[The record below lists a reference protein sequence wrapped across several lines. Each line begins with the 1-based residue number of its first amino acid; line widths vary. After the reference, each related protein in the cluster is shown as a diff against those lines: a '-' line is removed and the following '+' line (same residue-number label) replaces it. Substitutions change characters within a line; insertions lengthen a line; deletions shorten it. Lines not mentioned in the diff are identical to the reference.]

1 MSKHTVL
8 FELGCEE
15 LPPKNL
21 KTLRDALQA
30 ETVKGLKDAGLA
42 FDLIEAYAAPR
53 RLALKIINVDAAQA
67 DTQKRFDG
75 PAVQA
80 AYDAE
85 GKPTKALEGFMRGQ
99 GITADQVS
107 TFQAGKVEKVCY
119 LKDVQGQSLDA
130 LLPQILQTAL
140 DNLPIAKRMRSA
152 ASRTEFVRPV
162 KWVVLLKDNAV
173 VDATI
178 QDHKAGNVTYG
189 HRFHAPEAITLA
201 NADAYLDALRAAKV
215 VANFEERQAIIDQQ
229 VKALADEVNAIAIV
243 PTDLR
248 DEVTALVEWPVALR
262 ASFEERF
269 LAVPQEAL
277 ITTMQDNQKYF
288 CLVNADNKLQPYFI
302 TVSNIESKDPTQI
315 IEGNEKVV
323 RPRLSD
329 AEFFFLQDQKQPLAS
344 RKEKLANMVFQA
356 QLGTLWN
363 KSERIAKLAVA
374 LSAITGANPADA
386 EKAALL
392 AKCDLTSELVGE
404 FPELQGIAGTY
415 YARIE
420 GENDEVA
427 EALGEQYLPKFAG
440 DVLPQTKT
448 GTTIALADRLDTL
461 TGIFGIGQAPTG
473 SKDPFALRRSA
484 IGILRLVTENNLDV
498 SIEELISLAADQYKF
513 ERKVLKLKTSTKSL
527 DDKIIS
533 ANAKLPE
540 NLEGKWYVDT
550 SKIKGNAELPQ
561 PEIEICTILTSP
573 TVIQDAVAFLE
584 GRYRAKYEDQGVAV
598 DVIQAVQALSPKSPL
613 DFDKRVTAV
622 NHFRNL
628 PEAAALAAANKRV
641 ANILAKEAA
650 PTGEIVESKLLEDAE
665 KALYAEIQNVL
676 PVVQPLLAAK
686 DYTAALSKLAALRAP
701 IDAFFEGVMVMAD
714 DAELK
719 ANRLR
724 LLAQLRDLFTSVA
737 DISVLQH

>member
-1 MSKHTVL
+1 MTHTVL

-15 LPPKNL
+15 LPPKSL
-21 KTLRDALQA
+21 KTLRDALKA
-30 ETVKGLKDAGLA
+30 ETEKGLKDAGLNFA
-42 FDLIEAYAAPR
+42 SIEAYAAPR
-53 RLALKIINVDAAQA
+53 RLALKIVDIDAAQA

-80 AYDAE
+80 AYDADN
-85 GKPTKALEGFMRGQ
+85 KPTKALEGFMRGQ
-99 GITADQVS
+99 GITVDQLS
-107 TFQAGKVEKVCY
+107 TFQAGKVEKVCF
-119 LKDVQGQSLDA
+119 LKDVKGQSLDA

-162 KWVVLLKDNAV
+162 KWVVLLKDDQV
-173 VDATI
+173 VEATI

-189 HRFHAPEAITLA
+189 HRFHAPEAVTLA
-201 NADAYLDALRAAKV
+201 HANDYLATLEQAYV
-215 VANFEERQAIIDQQ
+215 VANFEKRQATIQEQ
-229 VKALADEVNAIAIV
+229 VKKLADEVNATAIV
-243 PTDLR
+243 PTDLL
-248 DEVTALVEWPVALR
+248 DEVTSLVEWPVALR
-262 ASFEERF
+262 ATFEERY

-288 CLVNADNKLQPYFI
+288 CLINAEGKLQPYFI
-302 TVSNIESKDPTQI
+302 TISNIESKDPIQI

-356 QLGTLWN
+356 QLGTLWD

-374 LSAITGANPADA
+374 LSPITGANVADA

-415 YARIE
+415 YARLE
-420 GENDEVA
+420 GENHEVA

-461 TGIFGIGQAPTG
+461 VGIFTIGQVPSG

-484 IGILRLVTENNLDV
+484 IGILRLIIENELDFNLKDILATAYKLVIDDISRVSGQTVMTQMTSDNSTIQTVQDV
-498 SIEELISLAADQYKF
+498 ID
-513 ERKVLKLKTSTKSL
+513 
-527 DDKIIS
+527 
-533 ANAKLPE
+533 
-540 NLEGKWYVDT
+540 
-550 SKIKGNAELPQ
+550 
-561 PEIEICTILTSP
+561 
-573 TVIQDAVAFLE
+573 FLE

-598 DVIQAVQALSPKSPL
+598 DVIQAVQALAPKSPL

-622 NHFRNL
+622 NHFRTL

-641 ANILAKEAA
+641 ANILAKEATPEGA
-650 PTGEIVESKLLEDAE
+650 VVEANLVETAE
-665 KALYAEIQNVL
+665 KALYAEL
-676 PVVQPLLAAK
+676 AALTPVVQPLLAARN
-686 DYTAALSKLAALRAP
+686 YTEALSKLAALRAP

-724 LLAQLRDLFTSVA
+724 LLAQLRALFLSVA
-737 DISVLQH
+737 DISVLQS

>member
-15 LPPKNL
+15 LPPKSL
-21 KTLRDALQA
+21 KTLRDALLA

-42 FDLIEAYAAPR
+42 FDSIEAYAAPR
-53 RLALKIINVDAAQA
+53 RLALKIVNVDGAQA

-99 GITADQVS
+99 GISIDQVS

-119 LKDVQGQSLDA
+119 LKDVKGQSLDV

-140 DNLPIAKRMRSA
+140 DHLPVAKRMRSA

-162 KWVVLLKDNAV
+162 KWVVLLKDDQV
-173 VDATI
+173 IDATI
-178 QDHKAGNVTYG
+178 QDHTAANVTYG
-189 HRFHAPEAITLA
+189 HRFHAPDAITLA

-215 VANFEERQAIIDQQ
+215 VASFEERQAIIDQQ

-243 PTDLR
+243 PADLR

-288 CLVNADNKLQPYFI
+288 CLVNSDHKLQPYFI
-302 TVSNIESKDPTQI
+302 TVSNIESKDPKQI

-344 RKEKLANMVFQA
+344 RSEKLANMVFQA
-356 QLGTLWN
+356 QLGTLWD
-363 KSERIAKLAVA
+363 KTVRIAMLAVE
-374 LSAITGANPADA
+374 LTKFTGAQVADA
-386 EKAALL
+386 ERAAMLS
-392 AKCDLTSELVGE
+392 KCDLTSELVGE

-415 YARIE
+415 YARLE

-440 DVLPQTKT
+440 DVLPKTKT
-448 GTTIALADRLDTL
+448 GTTIALSDRLDTL
-461 TGIFGIGQAPTG
+461 VGIFGIGQAPTG

-484 IGILRLVTENNLDV
+484 IGILRLIIENNLDV
-498 SIEELISLAADQYKF
+498 TIEALVNSALHAYGALITDPN
-513 ERKVLKLKTSTKSL
+513 KTRS
-527 DDKIIS
+527 
-533 ANAKLPE
+533 
-540 NLEGKWYVDT
+540 
-550 SKIKGNAELPQ
+550 
-561 PEIEICTILTSP
+561 
-573 TVIQDAVAFLE
+573 DAVAFLE
-584 GRYRAKYEDQGVAV
+584 GRYRAKYEDQGVQV
-598 DVIQAVQALSPKSPL
+598 DVIQAVQAMSPASPL
-613 DFDKRVTAV
+613 DFDKRVNAV

-650 PTGEIVESKLLEDAE
+650 PEGSVVEANLVEDAE
-665 KALYAEIQNVL
+665 KALFAELAKIT
-676 PVVQPLLAAK
+676 PVVEPLFAAK
-686 DYTAALSKLAALRAP
+686 DYTAALSALAALRVP
-701 IDAFFEGVMVMAD
+701 VDAFFDGVMVMAD

-724 LLAQLRDLFTSVA
+724 MLAQLRDLFTKVA

>member
-1 MSKHTVL
+1 MSQHTVL

-15 LPPKNL
+15 LPPKSL

-42 FDLIEAYAAPR
+42 FAEVIAYAAPR
-53 RLALKIINVDAAQA
+53 RLALKIVDVDAAQA

-80 AYDAE
+80 AFDAE
-85 GKPTKALEGFMRGQ
+85 GNATKALEGFMRGQ
-99 GITADQVS
+99 GITVDQVS
-107 TFQAGKVEKVCY
+107 RFQAGKVEKVCY
-119 LKDVQGQSLDA
+119 LKDVKGQSLNV

-162 KWVVLLKDNAV
+162 KWVVLLKDDQVIEAS
-173 VDATI
+173 I
-178 QDHKAGNVTYG
+178 QDHQTGNTTFG

-201 NADAYLDALRAAKV
+201 HANDYLDALRQAYVIADF
-215 VANFEERQAIIDQQ
+215 AERQAIIDEQ

-243 PTDLR
+243 PADLR

-288 CLVNADNKLQPYFI
+288 CLINAENKLQPYFI
-302 TVSNIESKDPTQI
+302 TVSNIASKDPSQI

-329 AEFFFLQDQKQPLAS
+329 AEFFYLQDQKQPLAS
-344 RKEKLANMVFQA
+344 RQEKLANMVFQA
-356 QLGTLWN
+356 QLGTLWD
-363 KSERIAKLAVA
+363 KSQRIAKLAAA
-374 LSAITGANPADA
+374 LSPVTGAQAADA

-415 YARIE
+415 YARLE
-420 GENDEVA
+420 GENHEVA

-448 GTTIALADRLDTL
+448 GTTLALADRLDTL
-461 TGIFGIGQAPTG
+461 VGIFGIGQAPTG

-484 IGILRLVTENNLDV
+484 IGILRLVIENNLDI
-498 SIEELISLAADQYKF
+498 SIEQLVDFALNAYGDVIRDHN
-513 ERKVLKLKTSTKSL
+513 KTRS
-527 DDKIIS
+527 
-533 ANAKLPE
+533 
-540 NLEGKWYVDT
+540 
-550 SKIKGNAELPQ
+550 
-561 PEIEICTILTSP
+561 
-573 TVIQDAVAFLE
+573 DAVSFLE

-613 DFDKRVTAV
+613 DFDKRVNAV

-628 PEAAALAAANKRV
+628 AEAAALSAANKRV
-641 ANILAKEAA
+641 ANILAKETA
-650 PTGEIVESKLLEDAE
+650 PQGEVVEANLVEAAE
-665 KALYAEIQNVL
+665 KALYAELQAIG
-676 PVVQPLLAAK
+676 PVVQPLLDSK
-686 DYTAALSKLAALRAP
+686 DYTTALSKLAALRAP
-701 IDAFFEGVMVMAD
+701 IDAFFDSVMVMAED
-714 DAELK
+714 PALK
-719 ANRLR
+719 ANRL
-724 LLAQLRDLFTSVA
+724 LILTQLRSLFTRIA

>member
-15 LPPKNL
+15 LPPKSL

-42 FDLIEAYAAPR
+42 FDSIEAYAAPR
-53 RLALKIINVDAAQA
+53 RLALKIVNVDGAQA

-99 GITADQVS
+99 GISIDQVS

-119 LKDVQGQSLDA
+119 LKDVKGQSLDV

-140 DNLPIAKRMRSA
+140 DHLPVAKRMRSA

-162 KWVVLLKDNAV
+162 KWVVLLKDDQV
-173 VDATI
+173 IDATI
-178 QDHKAGNVTYG
+178 QDHTAANVTYG
-189 HRFHAPEAITLA
+189 HRFHAPDAITLA

-215 VANFEERQAIIDQQ
+215 VASFEERQAIIDQQ

-243 PTDLR
+243 PADLR

-288 CLVNADNKLQPYFI
+288 CLVNSDHKLQPYFI
-302 TVSNIESKDPTQI
+302 TVSNIESKDPKQI

-344 RKEKLANMVFQA
+344 RSEKLANMVFQA
-356 QLGTLWN
+356 QLGTLWD
-363 KSERIAKLAVA
+363 KTVRIAMLAVE
-374 LSAITGANPADA
+374 LTKFTSAQVADA
-386 EKAALL
+386 ERAAMLS
-392 AKCDLTSELVGE
+392 KCDLTSELVGE

-415 YARIE
+415 YARLE

-440 DVLPQTKT
+440 DVLPKTKT

-461 TGIFGIGQAPTG
+461 VGIFGIGQAPTG

-484 IGILRLVTENNLDV
+484 IGILRLIIENNLDV
-498 SIEELISLAADQYKF
+498 TIEALVNSALHAYGALITDPN
-513 ERKVLKLKTSTKSL
+513 KTRS
-527 DDKIIS
+527 
-533 ANAKLPE
+533 
-540 NLEGKWYVDT
+540 
-550 SKIKGNAELPQ
+550 
-561 PEIEICTILTSP
+561 
-573 TVIQDAVAFLE
+573 DAVAFLE
-584 GRYRAKYEDQGVAV
+584 GRYRAKYEDQGVQV
-598 DVIQAVQALSPKSPL
+598 DVIQAVQAMSPASPL
-613 DFDKRVTAV
+613 DFDKRVNAV

-650 PTGEIVESKLLEDAE
+650 PEGSVVEANLVEDAE
-665 KALYAEIQNVL
+665 KALFAELAKIT
-676 PVVQPLLAAK
+676 PVVEPLFAAK
-686 DYTAALSKLAALRAP
+686 DYTAALSALAALRAP
-701 IDAFFEGVMVMAD
+701 VDAFFDGVMVMAD
-714 DAELK
+714 DSELK

-724 LLAQLRDLFTSVA
+724 LLAQLRDLFTKVA

>member
-1 MSKHTVL
+1 MSQHTVL

-15 LPPKNL
+15 LPPKSL
-21 KTLRDALQA
+21 KNLRDALKA

-42 FDLIEAYAAPR
+42 FDEILAYAAPR
-53 RLALKIINVDAAQA
+53 RLALKIVGVDAAQA

-75 PAVQA
+75 PALQA

-119 LKDVQGQSLDA
+119 LKDVKGQSLDA
-130 LLPQILQTAL
+130 LLPQILQAAL

-162 KWVVLLKDNAV
+162 KWVLLLKDDQVIEAS
-173 VDATI
+173 I
-178 QDHKAGNVTYG
+178 QDHQASNISYG
-189 HRFHAPEAITLA
+189 HRFHAPQAITLA
-201 NADAYLDALRAAKV
+201 HANDYLDVLRQAKV
-215 VANFEERQAIIDQQ
+215 IADFAERQAIIDEQ
-229 VKALADEVNAIAIV
+229 VKTLADEVNAIAIV
-243 PTDLR
+243 PADLR

-288 CLVNADNKLQPYFI
+288 CLINQDNKLQPYFI
-302 TVSNIESKDPTQI
+302 TVSNIESKDPSQI

-329 AEFFFLQDQKQPLAS
+329 AEFFYLQDQKQPLAS

-356 QLGTLWN
+356 QLGTLWD
-363 KSERIAKLAVA
+363 KSSRIAKLAVA
-374 LSAITGANPADA
+374 LSAVTGAQAADA

-415 YARIE
+415 YARLE
-420 GENDEVA
+420 GENHEVA

-448 GTTIALADRLDTL
+448 GTTLALADRLDTL
-461 TGIFGIGQAPTG
+461 VGIFGIGQAPTG

-484 IGILRLVTENNLDV
+484 IGILRLVIENNLDI
-498 SIEELISLAADQYKF
+498 SIEQLVDFALDAYAAVIPDHA
-513 ERKVLKLKTSTKSL
+513 KTR
-527 DDKIIS
+527 
-533 ANAKLPE
+533 
-540 NLEGKWYVDT
+540 
-550 SKIKGNAELPQ
+550 
-561 PEIEICTILTSP
+561 
-573 TVIQDAVAFLE
+573 QDAVNFLE
-584 GRYRAKYEDQGVAV
+584 GRYRAKYEDQGVDV

-613 DFDKRVTAV
+613 DFDKRVNAV

-628 PEAAALAAANKRV
+628 AEAAALSAANKRV
-641 ANILAKEAA
+641 ANILAKETAA
-650 PTGEIVESKLLEDAE
+650 QGEVVEANLVEDAE
-665 KALYAEIQNVL
+665 KALYAELQAIG
-676 PVVQPLLAAK
+676 PIVQPLLANK

-701 IDAFFEGVMVMAD
+701 IDAFFDSVMVMAED
-714 DAELK
+714 PALK
-719 ANRLR
+719 ANRLSILSQIR
-724 LLAQLRDLFTSVA
+724 SLFTSIA

>member
-15 LPPKNL
+15 LPPKSL
-21 KTLRDALQA
+21 KNLRDALKT
-30 ETVKGLKDAGLA
+30 ETVKGLNDAGLA
-42 FDLIEAYAAPR
+42 FDSVEAYAAPR
-53 RLALKIINVDAAQA
+53 RLALKIINVDGAQA

-80 AYDAE
+80 AYDSE

-99 GITADQVS
+99 GITVDQVS

-119 LKDVQGQSLDA
+119 LKDVKGQSLDA
-130 LLPQILQTAL
+130 LLPQILQHAL

-162 KWVVLLKDNAV
+162 KWVVLLKDDQII
-173 VDATI
+173 DATI
-178 QDHKAGNVTYG
+178 QDHQAGNVTYG
-189 HRFHAPEAITLA
+189 HRFHAPEAITLNTA
-201 NADAYLDALRAAKV
+201 NDYLDALRKAHVIAD
-215 VANFEERQAIIDQQ
+215 FEERQAIIDQQ
-229 VKALADEVNAIAIV
+229 VKALADEVNATAIV
-243 PTDLR
+243 PSDLR

-288 CLVNADNKLQPYFI
+288 CLVDSNNKLQPYFI

-356 QLGTLWN
+356 ELGTLWD
-363 KSERIAKLAVA
+363 KSTRIAKLAVA
-374 LSAITGANPADA
+374 LSPITGANAADA

-415 YARIE
+415 YARLE
-420 GENDEVA
+420 GENHEVS

-461 TGIFGIGQAPTG
+461 VGIFGIGQAPTG

-498 SIEELISLAADQYKF
+498 SIEQLIDLALGAYGDVIKDHD
-513 ERKVLKLKTSTKSL
+513 KTR
-527 DDKIIS
+527 
-533 ANAKLPE
+533 A
-540 NLEGKWYVDT
+540 
-550 SKIKGNAELPQ
+550 
-561 PEIEICTILTSP
+561 
-573 TVIQDAVAFLE
+573 DAVAFLE

-598 DVIQAVQALSPKSPL
+598 DVIQAVQALSPKSPV
-613 DFDKRVTAV
+613 DFDKRVNAV
-622 NHFRNL
+622 NHFRDL
-628 PEAAALAAANKRV
+628 AEAAALAAANKRV
-641 ANILAKEAA
+641 ANILAKEAT
-650 PTGEIVESKLLEDAE
+650 PTGDVVEANLVEDAE
-665 KALYAEIQNVL
+665 KALYAEIKAVK
-676 PVVQPLLAAK
+676 PVIEPLLAAK
-686 DYTAALSKLAALRAP
+686 DYTAALSQLAALRAP
-701 IDAFFEGVMVMAD
+701 IDAFFDNVMVMAD

-724 LLAQLRDLFTSVA
+724 LLAQIRALFTSIA

>member
-15 LPPKNL
+15 LPPKSL
-21 KTLRDALQA
+21 KTLRDALKA
-30 ETVKGLKDAGLA
+30 ETVKGLNDAGLA
-42 FDLIEAYAAPR
+42 FENVEAYAAPR
-53 RLALKIINVDAAQA
+53 RLALKIVGVDGAQA

-80 AYDAE
+80 AYDAD

-99 GITADQVS
+99 GITVDQVS

-119 LKDVQGQSLDA
+119 LKDVKGQSLDA
-130 LLPQILQTAL
+130 LLPQILQHAL

-162 KWVVLLKDNAV
+162 KWVVLLKDDQV
-173 VDATI
+173 IDATI

-189 HRFHAPEAITLA
+189 HRFHAPQAITL
-201 NADAYLDALRAAKV
+201 NTVNDYLDALRKAHVIAD
-215 VANFEERQAIIDQQ
+215 FEERQAIIDKQ
-229 VKALADEVNAIAIV
+229 VKALSDEVNATAIV
-243 PTDLR
+243 PSDLR

-288 CLVNADNKLQPYFI
+288 CLVDSNNKLQPYFI

-356 QLGTLWN
+356 QLGTLWD
-363 KSERIAKLAVA
+363 KSQRIAKLAVA
-374 LSAITGANPADA
+374 LSPITGANPADA

-440 DVLPQTKT
+440 DVLPKTKT

-498 SIEELISLAADQYKF
+498 SIEQLIDLALDAYGDVIKDHD
-513 ERKVLKLKTSTKSL
+513 KTRT
-527 DDKIIS
+527 
-533 ANAKLPE
+533 
-540 NLEGKWYVDT
+540 
-550 SKIKGNAELPQ
+550 
-561 PEIEICTILTSP
+561 
-573 TVIQDAVAFLE
+573 DAVAFLE

-622 NHFRNL
+622 NHFRDL
-628 PEAAALAAANKRV
+628 PEAGALAAANKRV

-650 PTGEIVESKLLEDAE
+650 PAGDVVEANLVEDAE
-665 KALYAEIQNVL
+665 KALYAEIKAVK
-676 PVVQPLLAAK
+676 PVIEPLLAAK

-701 IDAFFEGVMVMAD
+701 IDAFFDNVMVMAD

-724 LLAQLRDLFTSVA
+724 LLAQIRDLFTSIA

>member
-15 LPPKNL
+15 LPPKSL
-21 KTLRDALQA
+21 KTLRDALKA
-30 ETVKGLKDAGLA
+30 ETEKGLKDAGLNFA
-42 FDLIEAYAAPR
+42 TIEAYAAPR
-53 RLALKIINVDAAQA
+53 RLALKIVDVDAAQA

-99 GITADQVS
+99 GITVDQVS

-119 LKDVQGQSLDA
+119 LKDVKGQSLDQ
-130 LLPQILQTAL
+130 LLPQILQNAL

-162 KWVVLLKDNAV
+162 KWVVLLKDDQV
-173 VDATI
+173 VDTTI

-201 NADAYLDALRAAKV
+201 NADAYLDALRKAYV
-215 VANFEERQAIIDQQ
+215 IANFEERQAIIDGQ
-229 VKALADEVNAIAIV
+229 VKALADEVNATAIV
-243 PTDLR
+243 PRDLR
-248 DEVTALVEWPVALR
+248 DEVTSLVEWPVALR

-277 ITTMQDNQKYF
+277 ITSMQDNQKYF
-288 CLVNADNKLQPYFI
+288 CLVNAEGKLQPYFI
-302 TVSNIESKDPTQI
+302 TVSNIESKDPQQI

-344 RKEKLANMVFQA
+344 RKTKLANMVFQA

-363 KSERIAKLAVA
+363 KSERIAKLAVELA
-374 LSAITGANPADA
+374 KITGATAADA

-415 YARIE
+415 YARLE

-440 DVLPQTKT
+440 DVLPKTKT

-498 SIEELISLAADQYKF
+498 SIEALIKLALAAYGD
-513 ERKVLKLKTSTKSL
+513 VLKDHDKTL
-527 DDKIIS
+527 
-533 ANAKLPE
+533 A
-540 NLEGKWYVDT
+540 
-550 SKIKGNAELPQ
+550 
-561 PEIEICTILTSP
+561 
-573 TVIQDAVAFLE
+573 DAVAFLE

-613 DFDKRVTAV
+613 DFDKRVNAV

-641 ANILAKEAA
+641 ANILAKEATPEGA
-650 PTGEIVESKLLEDAE
+650 VVEANLVEDAE
-665 KALYAEIQNVL
+665 KALFAELAKIT
-676 PVVQPLLAAK
+676 PVVEPLLAAK
-686 DYTAALSKLAALRAP
+686 DYTEALSKLAALRAP
-701 IDAFFEGVMVMAD
+701 IDAFFDGVMVMAE

-724 LLAQLRDLFTSVA
+724 LLAQLRGLFTSVA

>member
-15 LPPKNL
+15 LPPKSL
-21 KTLRDALQA
+21 KNLRDALKA
-30 ETVKGLKDAGLA
+30 ETVKGLNDAGLA
-42 FDLIEAYAAPR
+42 FDSIEAYAAPR
-53 RLALKIINVDAAQA
+53 RLALKIINVDGAQA

-80 AYDAE
+80 AYDSE

-99 GITADQVS
+99 GITVDQVS

-119 LKDVQGQSLDA
+119 LKDVKGQSLDA
-130 LLPQILQTAL
+130 LLPQILQHAL

-162 KWVVLLKDNAV
+162 KWVVLLKDDQII
-173 VDATI
+173 DATI
-178 QDHKAGNVTYG
+178 QDHQAGNVTYG
-189 HRFHAPEAITLA
+189 HRFHAPEAITLNTA
-201 NADAYLDALRAAKV
+201 NDYLDALRKAHVIAD
-215 VANFEERQAIIDQQ
+215 FEERQVIIDQQ
-229 VKALADEVNAIAIV
+229 VKALADEVNATAIV
-243 PTDLR
+243 PSDLR

-288 CLVNADNKLQPYFI
+288 CLVDSNNKLQPYFI

-356 QLGTLWN
+356 ELGTLWD
-363 KSERIAKLAVA
+363 KSTRIAKLAVA
-374 LSAITGANPADA
+374 LSPITGANAADA

-415 YARIE
+415 YARLE
-420 GENDEVA
+420 GENHEVS

-461 TGIFGIGQAPTG
+461 VGIFGIGQAPTG

-498 SIEELISLAADQYKF
+498 SIEQLIDLALGAYGDVIKDHD
-513 ERKVLKLKTSTKSL
+513 KTR
-527 DDKIIS
+527 
-533 ANAKLPE
+533 A
-540 NLEGKWYVDT
+540 
-550 SKIKGNAELPQ
+550 
-561 PEIEICTILTSP
+561 
-573 TVIQDAVAFLE
+573 DAVAFLE

-598 DVIQAVQALSPKSPL
+598 DVIQAVQALSPKSPV
-613 DFDKRVTAV
+613 DFDKRVNAV
-622 NHFRNL
+622 NHFRDL
-628 PEAAALAAANKRV
+628 SEAAALAAANKRV
-641 ANILAKEAA
+641 ANILAKEVT
-650 PTGEIVESKLLEDAE
+650 PTGDVVEANLVEDAE
-665 KALYAEIQNVL
+665 KALYAEIKAVK
-676 PVVQPLLAAK
+676 PVIEPLLAAK
-686 DYTAALSKLAALRAP
+686 DYTAALSQLAALRAP
-701 IDAFFEGVMVMAD
+701 IDAFFDNVMVMAD

-724 LLAQLRDLFTSVA
+724 LLAQIRELFTSIA

>member
-15 LPPKNL
+15 LPPKSL

-42 FDLIEAYAAPR
+42 FDSIEAYAAPR
-53 RLALKIINVDAAQA
+53 RLALKIVNVDGAQA

-99 GITADQVS
+99 GISIDQVS

-119 LKDVQGQSLDA
+119 LKDVKGQSLDV

-140 DNLPIAKRMRSA
+140 DHLPVAKRMRSA

-162 KWVVLLKDNAV
+162 KWVVLLKDDQV
-173 VDATI
+173 IDATI
-178 QDHKAGNVTYG
+178 QDHTAANVTYG
-189 HRFHAPEAITLA
+189 HRFHAPDAITLA

-215 VANFEERQAIIDQQ
+215 VASFEERQAIIDQQ

-243 PTDLR
+243 PADLR
-248 DEVTALVEWPVALR
+248 DEVTSLVEWPVALR

-288 CLVNADNKLQPYFI
+288 CLVNSDHKLQPYFI
-302 TVSNIESKDPTQI
+302 TVSNIESKDPKQI

-344 RKEKLANMVFQA
+344 RSEKLANMVFQA
-356 QLGTLWN
+356 QLGTLWD
-363 KSERIAKLAVA
+363 KTVRIAMLAVE
-374 LSAITGANPADA
+374 LTKFTGAQVADA
-386 EKAALL
+386 ERAAMLS
-392 AKCDLTSELVGE
+392 KCDLTSELVGE

-415 YARIE
+415 YARLE

-440 DVLPQTKT
+440 DVLPKTKT

-461 TGIFGIGQAPTG
+461 VGIFGIGQAPTG

-484 IGILRLVTENNLDV
+484 IGILRLIIENNLDV
-498 SIEELISLAADQYKF
+498 TIEALVNSALHAYGALITDPN
-513 ERKVLKLKTSTKSL
+513 KTRS
-527 DDKIIS
+527 
-533 ANAKLPE
+533 
-540 NLEGKWYVDT
+540 V
-550 SKIKGNAELPQ
+550 
-561 PEIEICTILTSP
+561 
-573 TVIQDAVAFLE
+573 AVAFLE
-584 GRYRAKYEDQGVAV
+584 GRYRAKYEDQGVQV
-598 DVIQAVQALSPKSPL
+598 DVIQAVQAMSPASPL
-613 DFDKRVTAV
+613 DFDKRVNAV

-650 PTGEIVESKLLEDAE
+650 PEGSVVEANLVEDAE
-665 KALYAEIQNVL
+665 KALFAELAKIT
-676 PVVQPLLAAK
+676 PVVEPLFAAK
-686 DYTAALSKLAALRAP
+686 DYTAALSALAALRVP
-701 IDAFFEGVMVMAD
+701 VDAFFDGVMVMAD

-724 LLAQLRDLFTSVA
+724 MLAQLRDLFTKVA

>member
-15 LPPKNL
+15 LPPKSL

-42 FDLIEAYAAPR
+42 FDSIEAYAAPR
-53 RLALKIINVDAAQA
+53 RLALKIVNVDGAQA

-99 GITADQVS
+99 GISIDQVS

-119 LKDVQGQSLDA
+119 LKDVKGQSLDV

-140 DNLPIAKRMRSA
+140 DHLPVAKRMRSA

-162 KWVVLLKDNAV
+162 KWVVLLKDDQV
-173 VDATI
+173 IEATI
-178 QDHKAGNVTYG
+178 QDHTAANVTYG
-189 HRFHAPEAITLA
+189 HRFHAPDAITLA

-215 VANFEERQAIIDQQ
+215 VASFEERQAIIDQQ

-243 PTDLR
+243 PADLR
-248 DEVTALVEWPVALR
+248 DEVTSLVEWPVALR

-288 CLVNADNKLQPYFI
+288 CLVNSDHKLQPYFI
-302 TVSNIESKDPTQI
+302 TVSNIESKDPKQI

-344 RKEKLANMVFQA
+344 RSEKLANMVFQA
-356 QLGTLWN
+356 QLGTLWD
-363 KSERIAKLAVA
+363 KTVRIAMLAVE
-374 LSAITGANPADA
+374 LTKFTGAQVADA
-386 EKAALL
+386 ERAAMLS
-392 AKCDLTSELVGE
+392 KCDLTSELVGE

-415 YARIE
+415 YARLE

-440 DVLPQTKT
+440 DVLPKTKT
-448 GTTIALADRLDTL
+448 GTTIALSDRLDTL
-461 TGIFGIGQAPTG
+461 VGIFGIGQAPTG

-484 IGILRLVTENNLDV
+484 IGILRLIIENNLDV
-498 SIEELISLAADQYKF
+498 TIEALVNSALHAYGALITDPN
-513 ERKVLKLKTSTKSL
+513 KTRS
-527 DDKIIS
+527 
-533 ANAKLPE
+533 
-540 NLEGKWYVDT
+540 
-550 SKIKGNAELPQ
+550 
-561 PEIEICTILTSP
+561 
-573 TVIQDAVAFLE
+573 DAVAFLE
-584 GRYRAKYEDQGVAV
+584 GRYRAKYEDQGVQV
-598 DVIQAVQALSPKSPL
+598 DVIQAVQAMSPASPL
-613 DFDKRVTAV
+613 DFDKRVNAV

-650 PTGEIVESKLLEDAE
+650 PEGSVVEANLVEDAE
-665 KALYAEIQNVL
+665 KALFAELAKIT
-676 PVVQPLLAAK
+676 PVVEPLFAAK
-686 DYTAALSKLAALRAP
+686 DYTAALSALAALRVP
-701 IDAFFEGVMVMAD
+701 VDAFFDGVMVMAD

-724 LLAQLRDLFTSVA
+724 MLAQLRDLFTKIA

>member
-15 LPPKNL
+15 LPPKSL

-42 FDLIEAYAAPR
+42 FDSIEAYAAPR
-53 RLALKIINVDAAQA
+53 RLALKIVNVDGAQA

-99 GITADQVS
+99 GISIDQVS

-119 LKDVQGQSLDA
+119 LKDVKGQSLDV

-140 DNLPIAKRMRSA
+140 DHLPVAKRMRSA

-162 KWVVLLKDNAV
+162 KWVVLLKDDQV
-173 VDATI
+173 IDATI
-178 QDHKAGNVTYG
+178 QDHTAGNVTYG
-189 HRFHAPEAITLA
+189 HRFHAPDAITLA

-215 VANFEERQAIIDQQ
+215 VASFEERQAIIDQQ

-243 PTDLR
+243 PADLR
-248 DEVTALVEWPVALR
+248 DEVTSLVEWPVALR

-288 CLVNADNKLQPYFI
+288 CLVNSDHKLQPYFI
-302 TVSNIESKDPTQI
+302 TVSNIESKDPKQI

-344 RKEKLANMVFQA
+344 RSEKLANMVFQA
-356 QLGTLWN
+356 QLGTLWD
-363 KSERIAKLAVA
+363 KTVRIAMLGVELTKFT
-374 LSAITGANPADA
+374 SAQVADA
-386 EKAALL
+386 ERAAMLS
-392 AKCDLTSELVGE
+392 KCDLTSELVGE

-415 YARIE
+415 YARLE

-440 DVLPQTKT
+440 DVLPKTKT

-461 TGIFGIGQAPTG
+461 VGIFGIGQAPTG

-484 IGILRLVTENNLDV
+484 IGILRLIIENNLDV
-498 SIEELISLAADQYKF
+498 TIEALVNSALHAYGALITDPN
-513 ERKVLKLKTSTKSL
+513 KTRS
-527 DDKIIS
+527 
-533 ANAKLPE
+533 
-540 NLEGKWYVDT
+540 
-550 SKIKGNAELPQ
+550 
-561 PEIEICTILTSP
+561 
-573 TVIQDAVAFLE
+573 DAVAFLE
-584 GRYRAKYEDQGVAV
+584 GRYRAKYEDQGVQV
-598 DVIQAVQALSPKSPL
+598 DVIQAVQAMSPASPL
-613 DFDKRVTAV
+613 DFDKRVNAV

-650 PTGEIVESKLLEDAE
+650 PEGLVVEANLVEDAE
-665 KALYAEIQNVL
+665 KALFAELAKIT
-676 PVVQPLLAAK
+676 PVVEPLFAAK
-686 DYTAALSKLAALRAP
+686 DYTAALSALAALRVP
-701 IDAFFEGVMVMAD
+701 VDAFFDGVMVMAD

-724 LLAQLRDLFTSVA
+724 MLAQLRDLFTKVA

>member
-15 LPPKNL
+15 LPPKSL

-42 FDLIEAYAAPR
+42 FDSIEAYAAPR
-53 RLALKIINVDAAQA
+53 RLALKIVNVDGAQA

-99 GITADQVS
+99 GISIDQVS

-119 LKDVQGQSLDA
+119 LKDVKGQSLDV

-140 DNLPIAKRMRSA
+140 DHLPVAKRMRSA

-162 KWVVLLKDNAV
+162 KWVVLLKDDQVIEAS
-173 VDATI
+173 I
-178 QDHKAGNVTYG
+178 QDHTAGNVTYG
-189 HRFHAPEAITLA
+189 HRFHAPDAITLA

-215 VANFEERQAIIDQQ
+215 VASFEERQAIIDQQ

-243 PTDLR
+243 PADLR
-248 DEVTALVEWPVALR
+248 DEVTSLVEWPVALR

-288 CLVNADNKLQPYFI
+288 CLVNSDHKLQPYFI
-302 TVSNIESKDPTQI
+302 TVSNIESKDPKQI

-344 RKEKLANMVFQA
+344 RSEKLANMVFQA
-356 QLGTLWN
+356 QLGTLWD
-363 KSERIAKLAVA
+363 KTVRIAMLAVE
-374 LSAITGANPADA
+374 LTKFTGAQVADA
-386 EKAALL
+386 ERAAMLS
-392 AKCDLTSELVGE
+392 KCDLTSELVGE

-415 YARIE
+415 YARLE

-440 DVLPQTKT
+440 DVLPKTKT

-461 TGIFGIGQAPTG
+461 VGIFGIGQAPTG

-484 IGILRLVTENNLDV
+484 IGILRLIIENNLDV
-498 SIEELISLAADQYKF
+498 TIEALVNSALHAYGALITDPN
-513 ERKVLKLKTSTKSL
+513 KTRS
-527 DDKIIS
+527 
-533 ANAKLPE
+533 
-540 NLEGKWYVDT
+540 
-550 SKIKGNAELPQ
+550 
-561 PEIEICTILTSP
+561 
-573 TVIQDAVAFLE
+573 DAVAFLE
-584 GRYRAKYEDQGVAV
+584 GRYRAKYEDQGVQV
-598 DVIQAVQALSPKSPL
+598 DVIQAVQAMSPASPL
-613 DFDKRVTAV
+613 DFDKRVNAV

-650 PTGEIVESKLLEDAE
+650 PEGLVVEASLIEDAE
-665 KALYAEIQNVL
+665 KALFAELAKIT
-676 PVVQPLLAAK
+676 PVVEPLFAAK
-686 DYTAALSKLAALRAP
+686 DYTAALSALAALRAP
-701 IDAFFEGVMVMAD
+701 VDAFFDGVMVMAD
-714 DAELK
+714 DSELK

-724 LLAQLRDLFTSVA
+724 LLAQLRDLFTKVA

>member
-15 LPPKNL
+15 LPPKSL

-42 FDLIEAYAAPR
+42 FDSIEAYAAPR
-53 RLALKIINVDAAQA
+53 RLALKIVNVDGAQA

-99 GITADQVS
+99 GISIDQVS

-119 LKDVQGQSLDA
+119 LKDVKGQSLDV

-140 DNLPIAKRMRSA
+140 DHLPVAKRMRSA

-162 KWVVLLKDNAV
+162 KWVVLLKDDQV
-173 VDATI
+173 IEATI
-178 QDHKAGNVTYG
+178 QDHTAANVTYG
-189 HRFHAPEAITLA
+189 HRFHAPDAITLA

-215 VANFEERQAIIDQQ
+215 VASFEERQAIIDQQ

-243 PTDLR
+243 PADLR
-248 DEVTALVEWPVALR
+248 DEVTSLVEWPVALR

-288 CLVNADNKLQPYFI
+288 CLVNSDHKLQPYFI
-302 TVSNIESKDPTQI
+302 TVSNIESKAPKQI

-344 RKEKLANMVFQA
+344 RSEKLANMVFQA
-356 QLGTLWN
+356 QLGTLWD
-363 KSERIAKLAVA
+363 KTVRIAMLAVE
-374 LSAITGANPADA
+374 LTKFTGAQVADA
-386 EKAALL
+386 ERAAMLS
-392 AKCDLTSELVGE
+392 KCDLTSELVGE

-415 YARIE
+415 YARLE

-440 DVLPQTKT
+440 DVLPKTKT

-461 TGIFGIGQAPTG
+461 VGIFGIGQAPTG

-484 IGILRLVTENNLDV
+484 IGILRLIIENNLNV
-498 SIEELISLAADQYKF
+498 TIEALVNSALHAYGALITDPN
-513 ERKVLKLKTSTKSL
+513 KTRS
-527 DDKIIS
+527 
-533 ANAKLPE
+533 
-540 NLEGKWYVDT
+540 V
-550 SKIKGNAELPQ
+550 
-561 PEIEICTILTSP
+561 
-573 TVIQDAVAFLE
+573 AVAFLE
-584 GRYRAKYEDQGVAV
+584 GRYRAKYEDQGVQV
-598 DVIQAVQALSPKSPL
+598 DVIQAVQAMSPASPL
-613 DFDKRVTAV
+613 DFDKRVNAV

-650 PTGEIVESKLLEDAE
+650 PEGSVVEANLVEDAE
-665 KALYAEIQNVL
+665 KALFAELAKIT
-676 PVVQPLLAAK
+676 PVVEPLFAAK
-686 DYTAALSKLAALRAP
+686 DYTAALSALAALRVP
-701 IDAFFEGVMVMAD
+701 VDAFFDGVMVMAD

-724 LLAQLRDLFTSVA
+724 MLAQLRDLFTKVA

>member
-15 LPPKNL
+15 LPPKSL

-42 FDLIEAYAAPR
+42 FDSIEAYAAPR
-53 RLALKIINVDAAQA
+53 RLALKIINVDGAQA

-119 LKDVQGQSLDA
+119 LKDVKGQSLDV

-162 KWVVLLKDNAV
+162 KWVVLLKDNDV

-201 NADAYLDALRAAKV
+201 NADTYLDALRAAKV

-243 PTDLR
+243 PADLR

-374 LSAITGANPADA
+374 LAPITGANPQDA

-415 YARIE
+415 YARLE

-461 TGIFGIGQAPTG
+461 TGIFGIGQLPTG

-484 IGILRLVTENNLDV
+484 IGILRLIIENEIDC
-498 SIEELISLAADQYKF
+498 
-513 ERKVLKLKTSTKSL
+513 SL
-527 DDKIIS
+527 DDLLKPAI
-533 ANAKLPE
+533 KQYELE
-540 NLEGKWYVDT
+540 NRIADPVKTFRETY
-550 SKIKGNAELPQ
+550 Q
-561 PEIEICTILTSP
+561 FLT
-573 TVIQDAVAFLE
+573 
-584 GRYRAKYEDQGVAV
+584 GRYRAMYEDQGISVDTILAV
-598 DVIQAVQALSPKSPL
+598 SELPYTPQTFPL
-613 DFDKRVTAV
+613 DFDKRIKAV
-622 NHFRNL
+622 QFFREL

-641 ANILAKEAA
+641 ANILAKEATPEGA
-650 PTGEIVESKLLEDAE
+650 VVEAKLVEDAE
-665 KALYAEIQNVL
+665 KALFAELQAIT
-676 PVVQPLLAAK
+676 PVVEPLLAAK
-686 DYTAALSKLAALRAP
+686 DYTEALSKLAALRAP

-724 LLAQLRDLFTSVA
+724 LLVQLRDLFTSVA

>member
-15 LPPKNL
+15 LPPKSL
-21 KTLRDALQA
+21 KTLRDALKT
-30 ETVKGLKDAGLA
+30 ETEKGLNEAGLA
-42 FDLIEAYAAPR
+42 FEAIEAYAAPR

-107 TFQAGKVEKVCY
+107 TFQAGKVEKVCF
-119 LKDVQGQSLDA
+119 LKDVKGQSLDV

-173 VDATI
+173 IDASI
-178 QDHKAGNVTYG
+178 QDHKTGNVTYG
-189 HRFHAPEAITLA
+189 HRFHAPEAIVLA
-201 NADAYLDALRAAKV
+201 NPDAYLDVLRQAYV
-215 VANFEERQAIIDQQ
+215 VADFAERQAIIDQQ
-229 VKALADEVNAIAIV
+229 VKALADEVNATAIV
-243 PTDLR
+243 PADLR

-344 RKEKLANMVFQA
+344 RKDKLANMVFQA

-440 DVLPQTKT
+440 DVLPKTQT

-498 SIEELISLAADQYKF
+498 SIEELIKLALAAYGD
-513 ERKVLKLKTSTKSL
+513 VLKDHAKTL
-527 DDKIIS
+527 
-533 ANAKLPE
+533 A
-540 NLEGKWYVDT
+540 
-550 SKIKGNAELPQ
+550 
-561 PEIEICTILTSP
+561 
-573 TVIQDAVAFLE
+573 DAVAFLE

-650 PTGEIVESKLLEDAE
+650 PTGEIVEAKLLEDAE
-665 KALYAEIQNVL
+665 KALYTEIQKIL
-676 PVVQPLLAAK
+676 PTVQPLLDSK
-686 DYTAALSKLAALRAP
+686 DYTTALSKLAALRAP

>member
-15 LPPKNL
+15 LPPKSL

-42 FDLIEAYAAPR
+42 FDSIEAYAAPR
-53 RLALKIINVDAAQA
+53 RLALKIVNVDGAQA

-99 GITADQVS
+99 GISIDQVS

-119 LKDVQGQSLDA
+119 LKDVKGQSLDV

-140 DNLPIAKRMRSA
+140 DHLPVAKRMRSA

-162 KWVVLLKDNAV
+162 KWVVLLKDDQV
-173 VDATI
+173 IDATI
-178 QDHKAGNVTYG
+178 QDHTAANVTYG
-189 HRFHAPEAITLA
+189 HRFHAPDAITLA

-215 VANFEERQAIIDQQ
+215 VASFEERQAIIDQQ

-243 PTDLR
+243 PADLR
-248 DEVTALVEWPVALR
+248 DEVTSLVEWPVALR

-288 CLVNADNKLQPYFI
+288 CLINSDHKLQPYFI
-302 TVSNIESKDPTQI
+302 TVSNIESKDPKQI

-344 RKEKLANMVFQA
+344 RSEKLANMVFQA
-356 QLGTLWN
+356 QLGTLWD
-363 KSERIAKLAVA
+363 KTVRIAMLAVE
-374 LSAITGANPADA
+374 LTKFTSAQVADA
-386 EKAALL
+386 ERAAMLS
-392 AKCDLTSELVGE
+392 KCDLTSELVGE

-415 YARIE
+415 YARLE

-440 DVLPQTKT
+440 DVLPKTKT

-461 TGIFGIGQAPTG
+461 VGIFGIGQAPTG

-484 IGILRLVTENNLDV
+484 IGILRLIIENNLDV
-498 SIEELISLAADQYKF
+498 TIEALVNSALHAYGALITDPN
-513 ERKVLKLKTSTKSL
+513 KTRS
-527 DDKIIS
+527 
-533 ANAKLPE
+533 
-540 NLEGKWYVDT
+540 
-550 SKIKGNAELPQ
+550 
-561 PEIEICTILTSP
+561 
-573 TVIQDAVAFLE
+573 DAVAFLE
-584 GRYRAKYEDQGVAV
+584 GRYRAKYEDQGVQV
-598 DVIQAVQALSPKSPL
+598 DVIQAVQAMSPASPL
-613 DFDKRVTAV
+613 DFDKRVNAV

-650 PTGEIVESKLLEDAE
+650 PEGLVVEANLVEDAE
-665 KALYAEIQNVL
+665 KALFAELAKIT
-676 PVVQPLLAAK
+676 PVVEPLFAAK
-686 DYTAALSKLAALRAP
+686 DYTAALSALAALRAP
-701 IDAFFEGVMVMAD
+701 VDAFFDGVMVMAD
-714 DAELK
+714 DTDLK

-724 LLAQLRDLFTSVA
+724 MLAQLRDLFTKVA

>member
-1 MSKHTVL
+1 MTHTVL

-15 LPPKNL
+15 LPPKSL
-21 KTLRDALQA
+21 KTLRDALKA
-30 ETVKGLKDAGLA
+30 ETEKGLKDAGLNFA
-42 FDLIEAYAAPR
+42 AIEAYAAPR
-53 RLALKIINVDAAQA
+53 RLALKIVDIDAAQA

-99 GITADQVS
+99 GITVDQLS
-107 TFQAGKVEKVCY
+107 TFQAGKVEKVCF

-130 LLPQILQTAL
+130 LLPQILQAAL

-162 KWVVLLKDNAV
+162 KWVVLLKDDQV
-173 VDATI
+173 IEATI
-178 QDHKAGNVTYG
+178 QDHKTANVTYG
-189 HRFHAPEAITLA
+189 HRFHAPEAVTLA
-201 NADAYLDALRAAKV
+201 HANDYLTTLEQAYV
-215 VANFEERQAIIDQQ
+215 VANFEKRQATIQEQ
-229 VKALADEVNAIAIV
+229 VKKLADEVNATAIV
-243 PTDLR
+243 PADLL
-248 DEVTALVEWPVALR
+248 DEVTSLVEWPVALR
-262 ASFEERF
+262 ATFEERY

-288 CLVNADNKLQPYFI
+288 CLINAEGKLQPYFI
-302 TVSNIESKDPTQI
+302 TISNIESKDPIQI

-356 QLGTLWN
+356 QLGTLWD

-374 LSAITGANPADA
+374 LSPITGANVADA

-415 YARIE
+415 YARLE
-420 GENDEVA
+420 GENHEVA

-461 TGIFGIGQAPTG
+461 VGIFTIGQVPSG

-484 IGILRLVTENNLDV
+484 IGILRLIIENELDFNLKDILATAYKLVIDDISRVSGQTVMTQMTSDNSTIQTVQDV
-498 SIEELISLAADQYKF
+498 ID
-513 ERKVLKLKTSTKSL
+513 
-527 DDKIIS
+527 
-533 ANAKLPE
+533 
-540 NLEGKWYVDT
+540 
-550 SKIKGNAELPQ
+550 
-561 PEIEICTILTSP
+561 
-573 TVIQDAVAFLE
+573 FLE

-598 DVIQAVQALSPKSPL
+598 DVIQAVQALAPKSPL

-622 NHFRNL
+622 NHFRTL

-641 ANILAKEAA
+641 ANILAKEATPEGA
-650 PTGEIVESKLLEDAE
+650 VVEANLVEAAE
-665 KALYAEIQNVL
+665 KALYAELQAL
-676 PVVQPLLAAK
+676 TPVVQPLLAARN
-686 DYTAALSKLAALRAP
+686 YTEALSKLAALRAP